1 MKLSVIFWDCQLEK
15 PMKTEYALSKHRFY
29 ELKHFCLQY
38 PEWKKL
44 YSDLDGWT
52 KESGKNEGDTTSR
65 DGIRRADILRNIE
78 LIEYCA
84 MITDRDILRYVTEG
98 GVHLPVELRYLYRRF
113 FWELSKRR

>member
-1 MKLSVIFWDCQLEK
+1 MKI
-15 PMKTEYALSKHRFY
+15 EYALSKHRFY

-44 YSDLDGWT
+44 YLQLDGLD
-52 KESGKNEGDTTSR
+52 GKGDTTSR
-65 DGIRRADILRNIE
+65 DGIKRADIRRNVE

-84 MITDRDILRYVTEG
+84 LITDRNVLHYVTEG
-98 GVHLPVELRYLYRRF
+98 ISLPVYMRYSYRMF

>member
-1 MKLSVIFWDCQLEK
+1 
-15 PMKTEYALSKHRFY
+15 MKTEYTLSKHRFY

-44 YSDLDGWT
+44 YLQLDGWD
-52 KESGKNEGDTTSR
+52 GKGDTTSR
-65 DGIRRADILRNIE
+65 DGIRRGDIRRNVE

-84 MITDRDILRYVTEG
+84 RITDRDILRYVTEG
-98 GVHLPVELRYLYRRF
+98 ISLPVYMRYSYKRF

>member
-1 MKLSVIFWDCQLEK
+1 MA
-15 PMKTEYALSKHRFY
+15 KTEYSLSKHRFY

-38 PEWKKL
+38 PEWKRL
-44 YSDLDGWT
+44 YSQLDGWN
-52 KESGKNEGDTTSR
+52 GKGDTTSK
-65 DGIRRADILRNIE
+65 DGIKRGDILRNVE

-98 GVHLPVELRYLYRRF
+98 GLKLPIELKYSYRRF

>member
-1 MKLSVIFWDCQLEK
+1 
-15 PMKTEYALSKHRFY
+15 MKTEYTLSKHRFY

-44 YSDLDGWT
+44 YLQLDGWSS
-52 KESGKNEGDTTSR
+52 EIGKNEGDTTSR
-65 DGIRRADILRNIE
+65 DGIKRGDICRNVE

-98 GVHLPVELRYLYRRF
+98 ISIPVELRYSYRRF
-113 FWELSKRR
+113 FWELSRRR